1 MRGCA
6 YTIDARRIEINYP
19 IKILA
24 ATALPVIVLD
34 LLTKELVMRLM
45 TYGQSIPVVPGLFN
59 LVYYKNPGAAFS
71 IFSSGGI
78 LRTLFLIGSSVVAL
92 IVIGVLLR
100 QSAGRWMTVAL
111 SLIAGG
117 AAGNLIDRVRFGWV
131 VDFLDFYA
139 GGYHW
144 PAFNVADS
152 AITVGVGMALIS
164 YYIAEKK

>member
-1 MRGCA
+1 MRGGV
-6 YTIDARRIEINYP
+6 EINYP
-19 IKILA
+19 VRILA
-24 ATALPVIVLD
+24 VTAAPVLIAD
-34 LLTKELVMRLM
+34 LITKELVMRLM
-45 TYGQSIPVVPGLFN
+45 TYGQSIPIVPGLFN

-92 IVIGVLLR
+92 VVLAVLLR
-100 QSAGRWMTVAL
+100 RPAGRWMTIAL

-152 AITVGVGMALIS
+152 AITVGVGMALIN
-164 YYIAEKK
+164 YYIAERKNQG